1 MLALPVL
8 AALIYSSAIAQTSV
22 EYAGGTTSLII
33 PRTVGRIDLSDD
45 RYLAFYAEKSQMR
58 IAYDRVNLL
67 EYGQQVDRRLML
79 ALVVSPVFLLS
90 KTRKHFL
97 TIGFEDEAGRQQAV
111 VFRVDKAGVRAALA
125 ALEARTGRRVSYQDQ
140 EARKAGN

>member
-1 MLALPVL
+1 MSALVVALAL
-8 AALIYSSAIAQTSV
+8 AISSAKAQANV
-22 EYAGGTTSLII
+22 EYVGGTTLLLRQGASA
-33 PRTVGRIDLSDD
+33 RIDLSDD
-45 RYLAFYAEKSQMR
+45 RYVAFYAGKQQMR

-67 EYGQQVDRRLML
+67 EYGQQVDRRLVL

-111 VFRVDKAGVRAALA
+111 VFRVDKGGIRAVLA
-125 ALEARTGRRVSYQDQ
+125 ALEARTGRRIAYQDQ